1 MAMSRACFSAVIA
14 VLVFSLTGVLYG
26 VPFDPAQLQA
36 KTATLKGR
44 VTYDGTPP
52 KPRDLGPQVKLQQD
66 KPHCLKGPDAE
77 RDREWVVK
85 DGNVANVAI
94 WLRAPGGKHFEFTE
108 QDKKSWPTEVKV
120 DQPFCHFEPHVSVAF
135 PRYFDS
141 ATKKYVET
149 GQQIKV
155 LNSAPITHNVKWVGE
170 VRKVPGGNYTVQAK
184 GEVALPLA
192 PDWTTPVRLNC
203 GIHKWMEGYIWAL
216 ETPYAAVTKEDGTYE
231 IKGVPPDAELQ
242 LVVWHEAIGFVAG
255 PAGEKITLKPG
266 HNVKDYK
273 IKAK

>member
-1 MAMSRACFSAVIA
+1 MFRARLGLASIAIVAAVGGT
-14 VLVFSLTGVLYG
+14 LHG
-26 VPFDPAQLQA
+26 VPFDPAVLQP

-44 VTYDGTPP
+44 ITYDGTPP
-52 KPRDLGPQVKLQQD
+52 KPRDLGPQVKLQAD
-66 KPHCLKGPDAE
+66 KTHCLKGPDAE

-94 WLRAPGGKHFEFTE
+94 WLRPPPGKHFEFTE
-108 QDKKSWPTEVKV
+108 HEKKSWPTELRV

-155 LNSAPITHNVKWVGE
+155 LNSAPITHNVKWQGE
-170 VRKVPGGNYTVQAK
+170 PRKVPGGNYTLQAK
-184 GEVALPLA
+184 GEVALPLV

-203 GIHKWMEGYIWAL
+203 GIHKWMDGYIWAL

-231 IKGVPPDAELQ
+231 IKGIPPDAELQ

-255 PAGEKITLKPG
+255 PAGEKITLKSG
-266 HNVKDYK
+266 QNVKDYK